1 MISIYLLRHGESEM
15 NLQLAEIVG
24 GRSNHTPLTKKGY
37 SQARDAGLWL
47 RQHGVIPTIAIAS
60 PAVRTRE
67 TMATCLKAMELD
79 LPVHIEDAIQEMTHG
94 EMEGKSRPWV
104 WNEERIAALRED
116 PLNYAL
122 PGGESIREVQQRKS
136 AWLEKISAEHPDATI
151 LVAGH
156 GLAIRSLVGHINDW
170 NHTQIMVD
178 SKTPNCS
185 ITLITYDN
193 GTYNVEYVGRD
204 IVAELA
210 ETT

>member
-15 NLQLAEIVG
+15 NLRLAEIVG

-37 SQARDAGLWL
+37 SQAHDAGIWL
-47 RQHGVIPTIAIAS
+47 THHGIIPSIAISS

-67 TMATCLKAMELD
+67 TMATCLKAMKLD
-79 LPVHIEDAIQEMTHG
+79 LPVQIEDAVQEMTHG
-94 EMEGKSRPWV
+94 GMEGKPRPWV
-104 WNEERIAALRED
+104 WNEERMAALRQD

-122 PGGESIREVQQRKS
+122 PGGESIRDVQRRKS
-136 AWLEKISAEHPDATI
+136 AWLDDISAKHPDATI

-170 NHTQIMVD
+170 NHKQIMVD
-178 SKTPNCS
+178 AKTPNCS
-185 ITLITYDN
+185 LTLVTYDD
-193 GTYNVEYVGRD
+193 GIFTVEYVGRD

-210 ETT
+210 ETQ